1 MSDNMMDE
9 NDDEELIAVEDD
21 EEQGQHPEPEDDED
35 DDEDEDARLSE
46 SQDDL
51 DDEVSS
57 RNRKKRTKRR
67 DLQKAAKENA
77 QREIRALR
85 EQNDLLMRRM
95 QAVEGNALTQN
106 VNAIDQRLNEAVSE
120 AQQAERIVARAVE
133 AGNGDDVVTAMRMRD
148 EAKERAGQ
156 LYAAKQQVE
165 QAKVQI
171 SQPTA
176 DPRVTNLAKE
186 WIAANPWY
194 DPQGRDEDSAITK
207 AIDNQLVREG
217 YDPASYEYWTALTE
231 RVSARI
237 GNNDPAPSRDAG
249 APRRKA
255 PPIGNTRE
263 HAPVSTKKEVYVTPA
278 RKQAMI
284 DAGVWDDPTKR
295 NQMLK
300 AYQAYDRNSAR

>member
-1 MSDNMMDE
+1 MEE
-9 NDDEELIAVEDD
+9 NDDEELIAVE
-21 EEQGQHPEPEDDED
+21 EEPDQVEQPEPEEDDED
-35 DDEDEDARLSE
+35 DDEDARLSE

-95 QAVEGNALTQN
+95 QAVEGNALEQN
-106 VNAIDQRLNEAVSE
+106 VHAIDRRLNEAISE
-120 AQQAERIVARAVE
+120 AQQAEQIVARAIE
-133 AGNGDDVVTAMRMRD
+133 ASNGDDVITAMNMRD
-148 EAKERAGQ
+148 EAKARAAQ
-156 LYAAKQQVE
+156 FAAAKQQIE
-165 QAKVQI
+165 SAKTQI
-171 SQPTA
+171 AQPTV
-176 DPRVTNLAKE
+176 DPRVTNLAQE
-186 WIAANPWY
+186 WIKANPWY

-237 GNNDPAPSRDAG
+237 GANDPAPSRDTG
-249 APRRKA
+249 APKRKA
-255 PPIGNTRE
+255 PPMGNTRE
-263 HAPVSTKKEVYVTPA
+263 HAPVSTKKEVYVTPE

-284 DAGVWDDPTKR
+284 EAGYWDNPVKR
-295 NQMLK
+295 NQALRR
-300 AYQAYDRNSAR
+300 YQAYDRNSAR

>member
-1 MSDNMMDE
+1 MSDNTLEE
-9 NDDEELIAVEDD
+9 NDDEEFVILEEEPAQAEQPEQEDD
-21 EEQGQHPEPEDDED
+21 EEDEDDED
-35 DDEDEDARLSE
+35 TRLSE

-85 EQNDLLMRRM
+85 EQNELLMRRM
-95 QAVEGNALTQN
+95 QAVEGNALDQN
-106 VNAIDQRLNEAVSE
+106 VNAIDQRLNEAVNE

-148 EAKERAGQ
+148 EAKERASQ
-156 LYAAKQQVE
+156 LLAAKQQVE
-165 QAKVQI
+165 SAKAQV
-171 SQPTA
+171 SQPTT
-176 DPRVTNLAKE
+176 DPRVASLANE
-186 WIAANPWY
+186 WVKANPWY
-194 DPQGRDEDSAITK
+194 DPHGRDEDSAITK

-217 YDPASYEYWTALTE
+217 YDPASYEYWQELTN

-237 GNNDPAPSRDAG
+237 GGDDAPSKAPG
-249 APRRKA
+249 APKRKA
-255 PPIGNTRE
+255 PPMGNTRE
-263 HAPVSTKKEVYVTPA
+263 HAPASTKKEIYVTPE

-284 DAGVWDDPTKR
+284 DAGIWEDPSRR

-300 AYQAYDRNSAR
+300 AYQAYDKNSAR

>member
-1 MSDNMMDE
+1 MSENLMEE
-9 NDDEELIAVEDD
+9 NDDEELIAVEEEPDQTEAD
-21 EEQGQHPEPEDDED
+21 EGDED
-35 DDEDEDARLSE
+35 DDEDARLSE

-51 DDEVSS
+51 DDEASS

-77 QREIRALR
+77 QREIRILR

-95 QAVEGNALTQN
+95 QAVEGNALDHN
-106 VNAIDQRLNEAVSE
+106 VNAIDQRLNEAISE

-165 QAKVQI
+165 SAKTQM
-171 SQPTA
+171 SQPTV
-176 DPRVTNLAKE
+176 DPRVTNLAQE
-186 WIAANPWY
+186 WIKANPWY

-217 YDPASYEYWTALTE
+217 YDPANYEYWQALTE

-237 GNNDPAPSRDAG
+237 GSSDAAPSRDTG
-249 APRRKA
+249 APKRKA
-255 PPIGNTRE
+255 PPMGNTRE

>member
-1 MSDNMMDE
+1 M
-9 NDDEELIAVEDD
+9 
-21 EEQGQHPEPEDDED
+21 
-35 DDEDEDARLSE
+35 ARRL
-46 SQDDL
+46 
-51 DDEVSS
+51 
-57 RNRKKRTKRR
+57 
-67 DLQKAAKENA
+67 A
-77 QREIRALR
+77 
-85 EQNDLLMRRM
+85 
-95 QAVEGNALTQN
+95 AVEGNALSQN
-106 VNAIDQRLNEAVSE
+106 ELAIDGRINEARHEVH
-120 AQQAERIVARAVE
+120 QAEQIIARAIE

-148 EAKERAGQ
+148 EAKERATQ

-237 GNNDPAPSRDAG
+237 GSSDAAPSRDTG
-249 APRRKA
+249 APKRKA
-255 PPIGNTRE
+255 PPMGNTRE

>member
-1 MSDNMMDE
+1 MSENLMEE
-9 NDDEELIAVEDD
+9 NDDEELIAVEEEPDQTEAD
-21 EEQGQHPEPEDDED
+21 EGDED
-35 DDEDEDARLSE
+35 DDEDARLSE

-51 DDEVSS
+51 DDDVSN

-106 VNAIDQRLNEAVSE
+106 VNAIDQRLNEAISE

-165 QAKVQI
+165 NAKAQV

-176 DPRVTNLAKE
+176 DPRVTNLAQE
-186 WIAANPWY
+186 WIKANPWY

-217 YDPASYEYWTALTE
+217 YDPASYEYWQALTE

-237 GNNDPAPSRDAG
+237 GSSDAAPSRDTG
-249 APRRKA
+249 APKRKA
-255 PPIGNTRE
+255 PPMGNTRE

-284 DAGVWDDPTKR
+284 DAGIWDDPARR

-300 AYQAYDRNSAR
+300 EYQAYDRNSAR

>member
-1 MSDNMMDE
+1 MSDNTLEE
-9 NDDEELIAVEDD
+9 NDDDEFIILEEKPDQVE
-21 EEQGQHPEPEDDED
+21 QPETEDDED
-35 DDEDEDARLSE
+35 EDDDDARLSE

-51 DDEVSS
+51 EDEVSS

-77 QREIRALR
+77 QREIRILR
-85 EQNDLLMRRM
+85 EQNEMLMRRM
-95 QAVEGNALTQN
+95 QAVEGNALDHN
-106 VNAIDQRLNEAVSE
+106 VHALDQRLNEAISE

-133 AGNGDDVVTAMRMRD
+133 AGNGDDVMTAINMRD
-148 EAKERAGQ
+148 EAKQRAAQ

-165 QAKVQI
+165 SVKAQA
-171 SQPTA
+171 SQPSVN
-176 DPRVTNLAKE
+176 PMVSSLAQD
-186 WIAANPWY
+186 WIKANPWY

-217 YDPASYEYWTALTE
+217 YDPASYEYWQTLTD

-237 GNNDPAPSRDAG
+237 GGDDGSSKAPG
-249 APRRKA
+249 APKRKA
-255 PPIGNTRE
+255 PPMGNTRE
-263 HAPVSTKKEVYVTPA
+263 HAPASTKKEVYVTPE

-284 DAGVWDDPTKR
+284 DAGYWDDPVKR

-300 AYQAYDRNSAR
+300 AYQAHDKNSAR

>member
-1 MSDNMMDE
+1 MSENAMEE
-9 NDDEELIAVEDD
+9 NDDEELIAVEEEPDQTEAD
-21 EEQGQHPEPEDDED
+21 EGDED
-35 DDEDEDARLSE
+35 DDEDARLSE

-85 EQNDLLMRRM
+85 EQNDALMRRM

-194 DPQGRDEDSAITK
+194 DPHGRDEDSAITK

-237 GNNDPAPSRDAG
+237 GNNDPAPSRDTG

-255 PPIGNTRE
+255 PPMGNTRE

>member
-1 MSDNMMDE
+1 MSENLMEE
-9 NDDEELIAVEDD
+9 NDDEELIAVEEDPD
-21 EEQGQHPEPEDDED
+21 QVEQSEPEDDED
-35 DDEDEDARLSE
+35 DDEDARLSE

-106 VNAIDQRLNEAVSE
+106 VNAIDQRLNEAISE

-165 QAKVQI
+165 SAKTQM
-171 SQPTA
+171 SQPTV
-176 DPRVTNLAKE
+176 DPRVTNLAQE
-186 WIAANPWY
+186 WIKANPWY

-207 AIDNQLVREG
+207 VIDNQLAAEG
-217 YDPASYEYWTALTE
+217 YSPKDADYWHELTRRVAS
-231 RVSARI
+231 RI
-237 GNNDPAPSRDAG
+237 GNDEAETRQSPSK
-249 APRRKA
+249 RKA
-255 PPIGNTRE
+255 PPTGTTRE
-263 HAPVSTKKEVYVTPA
+263 HAPVSTKREIYVTPE

-284 DAGVWDDPTKR
+284 DAGIWDDVPRR

-300 AYQAYDRNSAR
+300 AYQAYDKSSAR

>member
-1 MSDNMMDE
+1 MSDNTLEE
-9 NDDEELIAVEDD
+9 NDDEEFVILEEEPAQAEQPEQEDD
-21 EEQGQHPEPEDDED
+21 EEDEDDED
-35 DDEDEDARLSE
+35 TRLSE

-51 DDEVSS
+51 EDEVSS

-85 EQNDLLMRRM
+85 EQNELLMRRM
-95 QAVEGNALTQN
+95 QAVEGNALDQN
-106 VNAIDQRLNEAVSE
+106 VNAIDQRLNEAVNE

-148 EAKERAGQ
+148 EAKERASQ
-156 LYAAKQQVE
+156 LMAAKQQVE
-165 QAKVQI
+165 SAKAQA
-171 SQPTA
+171 SQPTVNPMVA
-176 DPRVTNLAKE
+176 NLAND
-186 WIAANPWY
+186 WIKANPWY
-194 DPQGRDEDSAITK
+194 DPHGRDEDSAITK

-217 YDPASYEYWTALTE
+217 FNPASYEYWQELTN

-237 GNNDPAPSRDAG
+237 GGDDAPSKAPG
-249 APRRKA
+249 APKRKA
-255 PPIGNTRE
+255 PPMGNTRE
-263 HAPVSTKKEVYVTPA
+263 HAPASTKKEIYVTPE

-284 DAGVWDDPTKR
+284 EAGIWEDPSRR

-300 AYQAYDRNSAR
+300 AYQAYDKNSAR

>member
-1 MSDNMMDE
+1 MIDE
-9 NDDEELIAVEDD
+9 NDDEELIAVEEEPDQTDAD
-21 EEQGQHPEPEDDED
+21 EGDED
-35 DDEDEDARLSE
+35 DDEDARLSE

-51 DDEVSS
+51 DDDVSS

-77 QREIRALR
+77 QREIRVLR

-95 QAVEGNALTQN
+95 QAVEGNALSQN
-106 VNAIDQRLNEAVSE
+106 VNAIDQRLNEAINE

-133 AGNGDDVVTAMRMRD
+133 AGNGDDVITAMNMRD
-148 EAKERAGQ
+148 EAKQRAGQ

-165 QAKVQI
+165 QAKTQI
-171 SQPTA
+171 AQPTV
-176 DPRVTNLAKE
+176 DPRVTNLAKD

-217 YDPASYEYWTALTE
+217 YDPASYEYWTALTQ

-237 GNNDPAPSRDAG
+237 GSSDAAPSRDTG
-249 APRRKA
+249 ASRRKA
-255 PPIGNTRE
+255 PPMGNTRE

>member
-1 MSDNMMDE
+1 MSENAMEE
-9 NDDEELIAVEDD
+9 NDDEELIAVEEEPDQTEAD
-21 EEQGQHPEPEDDED
+21 EGDED
-35 DDEDEDARLSE
+35 DDEDARLSE

-51 DDEVSS
+51 DDEASS

-148 EAKERAGQ
+148 EAKERATQ

-171 SQPTA
+171 SQPTV
-176 DPRVTNLAKE
+176 DPRVTNLAQE
-186 WIAANPWY
+186 WIKANPWY

-237 GNNDPAPSRDAG
+237 GSSDAAPSRDIG
-249 APRRKA
+249 APKRKA
-255 PPIGNTRE
+255 PPMGNTRE

>member
-1 MSDNMMDE
+1 MSDNMIDE
-9 NDDEELIAVEDD
+9 NDDEELIAVEEEPDQAEQPDADD
-21 EEQGQHPEPEDDED
+21 DDED
-35 DDEDEDARLSE
+35 DDEDARLSE

-95 QAVEGNALTQN
+95 QAVEGNALEQN
-106 VNAIDQRLNEAVSE
+106 VNAIDRRLNEAVSE

-133 AGNGDDVVTAMRMRD
+133 AGNGDDVITAMNMRD
-148 EAKERAGQ
+148 EAKQRAAQ

-165 QAKVQI
+165 QAKTQI
-171 SQPTA
+171 AQPTV
-176 DPRVTNLAKE
+176 DPRVTNLAQE
-186 WIAANPWY
+186 WIKANPWY

-237 GNNDPAPSRDAG
+237 GSNDPAPARDTG
-249 APRRKA
+249 APKRKA
-255 PPIGNTRE
+255 PPMGNTRE

-278 RKQAMI
+278 RKQAMM
-284 DAGVWDDPTKR
+284 DAGVWDDPVKR
-295 NQMLK
+295 TQMLK
-300 AYQAYDRNSAR
+300 AYQAYDKNSAR

>member
-1 MSDNMMDE
+1 MSDNTLEE
-9 NDDEELIAVEDD
+9 NDDEEFVILEEEPAQAEQPEQEDD
-21 EEQGQHPEPEDDED
+21 EEDEDDED
-35 DDEDEDARLSE
+35 TRLSE

-85 EQNDLLMRRM
+85 EQNELLMRRM
-95 QAVEGNALTQN
+95 QAVEGNALEQN
-106 VNAIDQRLNEAVSE
+106 VNAIDQRLNEAVNE

-148 EAKERAGQ
+148 EAKERASQ
-156 LYAAKQQVE
+156 LLAAKQQVE
-165 QAKVQI
+165 NAKAQS
-171 SQPTA
+171 SQPTVNPMVA
-176 DPRVTNLAKE
+176 NLAND
-186 WIAANPWY
+186 WIKANPWY
-194 DPQGRDEDSAITK
+194 DPHGRDEDSAITK

-217 YDPASYEYWTALTE
+217 FNPASYEYWQELTN

-237 GNNDPAPSRDAG
+237 GGDDAPSKAPG
-249 APRRKA
+249 APKRKA
-255 PPIGNTRE
+255 PPMGNTRE
-263 HAPVSTKKEVYVTPA
+263 HAPASTKKEIYVTPE

-284 DAGVWDDPTKR
+284 DAGIWEDPSRR

-300 AYQAYDRNSAR
+300 AYQAYDKNSAR

>member
-1 MSDNMMDE
+1 MSDNMIDE

-35 DDEDEDARLSE
+35 DDEDARLSE

-51 DDEVSS
+51 DDEVSN

-77 QREIRALR
+77 QREIRVLR

-106 VNAIDQRLNEAVSE
+106 VNAIDQRLNEAISE

-133 AGNGDDVVTAMRMRD
+133 AGNGDDVITAMNMRD
-148 EAKERAGQ
+148 EAKQRAGQ

-165 QAKVQI
+165 QAKTQI
-171 SQPTA
+171 AQPTV
-176 DPRVTNLAKE
+176 DPRVTNLAKD

-237 GNNDPAPSRDAG
+237 GNNDPAPSRDTG

-255 PPIGNTRE
+255 PPMGNTRE

-278 RKQAMI
+278 RKQAMM

>member
-1 MSDNMMDE
+1 MSDNTLEE
-9 NDDEELIAVEDD
+9 NDDEEFVILEEEPAQAEQPEQEDD
-21 EEQGQHPEPEDDED
+21 EEDEDDED
-35 DDEDEDARLSE
+35 TRLSE

-51 DDEVSS
+51 EDEVSS

-85 EQNDLLMRRM
+85 EQNELLMRRM
-95 QAVEGNALTQN
+95 QAVEGNALEQN
-106 VNAIDQRLNEAVSE
+106 VNAIDQRLNEAVNE

-148 EAKERAGQ
+148 EAKERASQ
-156 LYAAKQQVE
+156 LLAAKQQVE
-165 QAKVQI
+165 SAKAQA
-171 SQPTA
+171 SQPTVNPMVA
-176 DPRVTNLAKE
+176 NLAND
-186 WIAANPWY
+186 WIKANPWY
-194 DPQGRDEDSAITK
+194 DPHGRDEDSAITK

-217 YDPASYEYWTALTE
+217 FNPASYEYWQELTN

-237 GNNDPAPSRDAG
+237 GGDDAPSKAPG
-249 APRRKA
+249 APKRKA
-255 PPIGNTRE
+255 PPMGNTRE
-263 HAPVSTKKEVYVTPA
+263 HAPASTKKEIYVTPE

-284 DAGVWDDPTKR
+284 DAGIWEDPSRR

-300 AYQAYDRNSAR
+300 AYQAYDKNSAR

>member
-1 MSDNMMDE
+1 MSENAMEE
-9 NDDEELIAVEDD
+9 NDDEELIAVEEEPDQTEAD
-21 EEQGQHPEPEDDED
+21 EGDED
-35 DDEDEDARLSE
+35 DDEDARLSE

-51 DDEVSS
+51 DDEASS

-106 VNAIDQRLNEAVSE
+106 VNAIDQRLNEAISE

-165 QAKVQI
+165 SAKTQM
-171 SQPTA
+171 SQPTV
-176 DPRVTNLAKE
+176 DPRVTNLAQE
-186 WIAANPWY
+186 WIKANPWY
-194 DPQGRDEDSAITK
+194 DPHGRDEDSAITK

-237 GNNDPAPSRDAG
+237 GSSDAAPSRDIG
-249 APRRKA
+249 APKRKA
-255 PPIGNTRE
+255 PPMGNTRE

>member
-1 MSDNMMDE
+1 MEE
-9 NDDEELIAVEDD
+9 NDDEELIAVE
-21 EEQGQHPEPEDDED
+21 EEPDQVEQPEPEEDDED
-35 DDEDEDARLSE
+35 DEEDARLSE

-95 QAVEGNALTQN
+95 QAVEGNALEQN
-106 VNAIDQRLNEAVSE
+106 VHAIDRRLNEAISE

-148 EAKERAGQ
+148 EAKERAAQ
-156 LYAAKQQVE
+156 FAAAKQQVE
-165 QAKVQI
+165 SAKTQI
-171 SQPTA
+171 AQPTV
-176 DPRVTNLAKE
+176 DPRVTNLAQE
-186 WIAANPWY
+186 WIKANPWY

-237 GNNDPAPSRDAG
+237 GTNDPAPSRDTG
-249 APRRKA
+249 APKRKA
-255 PPIGNTRE
+255 PPMGNTRE
-263 HAPVSTKKEVYVTPA
+263 HAPVSTKKEVYVTPE

-284 DAGVWDDPTKR
+284 EAGYWDNPVKR
-295 NQMLK
+295 NQALRR
-300 AYQAYDRNSAR
+300 YQAYDRNSAR

>member
-1 MSDNMMDE
+1 MSDNTLEE
-9 NDDEELIAVEDD
+9 NDDEEFVILEEEPAQAEQPEQEDD
-21 EEQGQHPEPEDDED
+21 EEDEDDED
-35 DDEDEDARLSE
+35 TRLSE

-51 DDEVSS
+51 EDEVSS

-85 EQNDLLMRRM
+85 EQNELLMRRM
-95 QAVEGNALTQN
+95 QAVEGNALEQN
-106 VNAIDQRLNEAVSE
+106 VNAIDQRLNEAVNE

-148 EAKERAGQ
+148 EAKERASQ
-156 LYAAKQQVE
+156 LLAAKQQVE
-165 QAKVQI
+165 NAKAQS
-171 SQPTA
+171 SQPTVNPMVA
-176 DPRVTNLAKE
+176 NLAND
-186 WIAANPWY
+186 WIKANPWY
-194 DPQGRDEDSAITK
+194 DPHGRDEDSAITK

-217 YDPASYEYWTALTE
+217 FNPASYEYWQELTN

-237 GNNDPAPSRDAG
+237 GGDDAPSKAPG
-249 APRRKA
+249 APKRKA
-255 PPIGNTRE
+255 PPMGNTRE
-263 HAPVSTKKEVYVTPA
+263 HAPASTKKEIYVTPE

-284 DAGVWDDPTKR
+284 DAGIWEDPSRR

-300 AYQAYDRNSAR
+300 AYQAYDKNSAR

>member
-1 MSDNMMDE
+1 MSDNMIEE
-9 NDDEELIAVEDD
+9 NDDEELIAVE
-21 EEQGQHPEPEDDED
+21 EEPDQVEQPEPEEDDED
-35 DDEDEDARLSE
+35 DDEDARLSE

-95 QAVEGNALTQN
+95 QAVEGNALEQN
-106 VNAIDQRLNEAVSE
+106 VHAIDRRLNEAVSE

-133 AGNGDDVVTAMRMRD
+133 AGNGDDVITAMNMRD
-148 EAKERAGQ
+148 EAKQRAGQ

-165 QAKVQI
+165 QAKTQI
-171 SQPTA
+171 AQPTV
-176 DPRVTNLAKE
+176 DPRVTNLAQE
-186 WIAANPWY
+186 WIKANPWY

-237 GNNDPAPSRDAG
+237 GTSDAAPSRDTG
-249 APRRKA
+249 APKRKA
-255 PPIGNTRE
+255 PPMGNTRE

-278 RKQAMI
+278 RKQAMM
-284 DAGVWDDPTKR
+284 DAGVWDDPVKR
-295 NQMLK
+295 TQMLK
-300 AYQAYDRNSAR
+300 AYQAYDKNSAR

>member
-1 MSDNMMDE
+1 MSENLIEE
-9 NDDEELIAVEDD
+9 NDDEEFVIL
-21 EEQGQHPEPEDDED
+21 EEEPTQAEQPETEDDED
-35 DDEDEDARLSE
+35 DEDDEDTRLSE

-51 DDEVSS
+51 EDEVSS

-95 QAVEGNALTQN
+95 QAVEGNALEQN
-106 VNAIDQRLNEAVSE
+106 VNAIDQRLNEAVNE

-148 EAKERAGQ
+148 EAKDRAAQ
-156 LYAAKQQVE
+156 LLAAKHQVE
-165 QAKVQI
+165 SAKAQA
-171 SQPTA
+171 SQPTVNPMVA
-176 DPRVTNLAKE
+176 NLAND
-186 WIAANPWY
+186 WIKANPWY
-194 DPQGRDEDSAITK
+194 DPLGRDEDSAITK

-217 YDPASYEYWTALTE
+217 FNPASYEYWQELTN

-237 GNNDPAPSRDAG
+237 GGDDAPAKAPG
-249 APRRKA
+249 APKRKA
-255 PPIGNTRE
+255 PPMGNTRE
-263 HAPVSTKKEVYVTPA
+263 HAPASTKKEIYVTPE

-284 DAGVWDDPTKR
+284 DAGYWDDPVKR

-300 AYQAYDRNSAR
+300 AYQAHDKNSAR

>member
-1 MSDNMMDE
+1 MSENAMEE
-9 NDDEELIAVEDD
+9 NDDEELIAVEEEPDQTEAD
-21 EEQGQHPEPEDDED
+21 EGDED
-35 DDEDEDARLSE
+35 DDEDARLSE

-51 DDEVSS
+51 DDEASS

-106 VNAIDQRLNEAVSE
+106 VNAIDQRLNEAISE

-165 QAKVQI
+165 SAKTQM
-171 SQPTA
+171 SQPTV
-176 DPRVTNLAKE
+176 DPRVTNLAQE
-186 WIAANPWY
+186 WIKANPWY

-237 GNNDPAPSRDAG
+237 GSSDAAPSRDIG
-249 APRRKA
+249 APKRKA
-255 PPIGNTRE
+255 PPMGNTRE

>member
-1 MSDNMMDE
+1 MSDNTLEE
-9 NDDEELIAVEDD
+9 NDDEEFVILEEEPAQAEQPEQEDD
-21 EEQGQHPEPEDDED
+21 EEDEDDED
-35 DDEDEDARLSE
+35 TRLSE

-51 DDEVSS
+51 EDEVSS

-85 EQNDLLMRRM
+85 EQNELLMRRM
-95 QAVEGNALTQN
+95 QAVEGNALDQN
-106 VNAIDQRLNEAVSE
+106 VNAIDQRLNEAVNE

-148 EAKERAGQ
+148 EAKERASQ
-156 LYAAKQQVE
+156 LMAAKQQVE
-165 QAKVQI
+165 SAKAQA
-171 SQPTA
+171 SQPTVNPMVA
-176 DPRVTNLAKE
+176 NLAND
-186 WIAANPWY
+186 WIKANPWY
-194 DPQGRDEDSAITK
+194 DPHGRDEDSAITK

-217 YDPASYEYWTALTE
+217 FNPASYEYWQELTN

-237 GNNDPAPSRDAG
+237 GGDDAPSKAPG
-249 APRRKA
+249 APKRKA
-255 PPIGNTRE
+255 PPMGNTRE
-263 HAPVSTKKEVYVTPA
+263 HAPASTKKEIYVTPE

-284 DAGVWDDPTKR
+284 DAGIWEDPSRR

-300 AYQAYDRNSAR
+300 AYQAYDKNSAR